1 MQQKKLTQQERE
13 YSFVTIIKTNDE
25 AALKKIYQQNYR
37 QTEQFILNNNGSK
50 DEAKDTYQE
59 AFIAV
64 WRNVQLDKFL
74 PENEQEMA
82 AYLYRV
88 AKNKWIDHLRS
99 AHYKK
104 VIPITQRHQT
114 CVEADRLEEH
124 DERYISEVA
133 KHFSQLG
140 DNCREVLTRFYYA
153 RESMKKIAD
162 YFKWTEATARNN
174 KYRCLQHLR
183 QLLIK

>member
-1 MQQKKLTQQERE
+1 MQQKKLTQQGSE

-74 PENEQEMA
+74 P
-82 AYLYRV
+82 
-88 AKNKWIDHLRS
+88 
-99 AHYKK
+99 
-104 VIPITQRHQT
+104 
-114 CVEADRLEEH
+114 
-124 DERYISEVA
+124 
-133 KHFSQLG
+133 
-140 DNCREVLTRFYYA
+140 
-153 RESMKKIAD
+153 
-162 YFKWTEATARNN
+162 
-174 KYRCLQHLR
+174 
-183 QLLIK
+183 